1 MGHNISPV
9 LPHPIN
15 LLTTSKMFR
24 SDESQSLSVP
34 TVAGFQICSCSAR
47 RLQEN
52 NKAPKLELTHHTI
65 KQPIDKP
72 GSVVDDHLSSLQIA
86 LQIERLAIAT
96 SGSLIRGYLL
106 AADRVYLRGMSP
118 CSAVS
123 SYLTPFTL
131 TPLLER
137 YCARVLVLRS
147 GIVSVALSLGLPPV
161 AVSDCRILCCPDFPL
176 AK

>member
-1 MGHNISPV
+1 MNHKAYR
-9 LPHPIN
+9 PHIRWPSRI
-15 LLTTSKMFR
+15 F
-24 SDESQSLSVP
+24 
-34 TVAGFQICSCSAR
+34 SCSAR

>member
-1 MGHNISPV
+1 V
-9 LPHPIN
+9 YFCLPSRWLPDIF
-15 LLTTSKMFR
+15 LFG
-24 SDESQSLSVP
+24 EEV
-34 TVAGFQICSCSAR
+34 V
-47 RLQEN
+47 EN

-137 YCARVLVLRS
+137 YCAQALVLRS
-147 GIVSVALSLGLPPV
+147 GIVSVALSLGFPPV

>member
-1 MGHNISPV
+1 M
-9 LPHPIN
+9 
-15 LLTTSKMFR
+15 
-24 SDESQSLSVP
+24 
-34 TVAGFQICSCSAR
+34 
-47 RLQEN
+47 
-52 NKAPKLELTHHTI
+52 
-65 KQPIDKP
+65 
-72 GSVVDDHLSSLQIA
+72 DDHLSSLQIA

-137 YCARVLVLRS
+137 CCARALVLRS

-176 AK
+176 AKGKRSSNRLPPYYSIRDL

>member
-1 MGHNISPV
+1 
-9 LPHPIN
+9 
-15 LLTTSKMFR
+15 MFG
-24 SDESQSLSVP
+24 EEV
-34 TVAGFQICSCSAR
+34 V
-47 RLQEN
+47 EN

-106 AADRVYLRGMSP
+106 AANRVYLRGMSP

-131 TPLLER
+131 TPLLRALLRTSIGVAER
-137 YCARVLVLRS
+137 YRFCGTFPRVTPGR
-147 GIVSVALSLGLPPV
+147 
-161 AVSDCRILCCPDFPL
+161 R
-176 AK
+176 